1 MSAQKRL
8 TKSATQRMLTGTA
21 AGIAEYLN
29 IDPVLVRL
37 AFVLLTMA
45 NGTGLLLYIVLAVIM
60 PEPGTMPY
68 SGTMERRDTADEGSS
83 FEPLGS
89 RGE

>member
-1 MSAQKRL
+1 MTAQKRL
-8 TKSATQRMLTGTA
+8 TKSATDRMLTGVA

-60 PEPGTMPY
+60 PEPGGVTY
-68 SGTMERRDTADEGSS
+68 GGTREHDTAEEGGG